1 MWHALIDVI
10 CNTCQHPS
18 SLRPMKEKKAS
29 SNPDSASTGEAKP
42 PAAQRCCKFQSWSDP
57 SSPSSGRG
65 SCIHLLH
72 KGHLRGVPAAL
83 PHINLLCSRCQTT
96 APHSHVART
105 AANCCLFTRKSLFSP
120 IISYKTSLDNLKM

>member
-1 MWHALIDVI
+1 MWHALIDAI
-10 CNTCQHPS
+10 CNTCQHPP
-18 SLRPMKEKKAS
+18 SLHPMKEKKAS
-29 SNPDSASTGEAKP
+29 SNPDTTSTVEAKP

-57 SSPSSGRG
+57 SRMWLLT
-65 SCIHLLH
+65 HFLH

-105 AANCCLFTRKSLFSP
+105 AANCCLFTRNSLFCP